1 MSSKKTDHPPLREPV
16 AAIVERLRRRYPD
29 LAVCCHDLVVV
40 YRAITETFEAGGT
53 LFLCGN
59 GGSFADA
66 VHIKGELAKS
76 FGAKRPLVDKK
87 VVDKLQASDMGRRL
101 ADTLEVG
108 FPVIVLGESHSLRS
122 AFENDRD
129 PVLHYAQ
136 ELNSFAPYTTK
147 GVVMGI
153 STSGNAEN
161 VFAAVT
167 LAKAYG
173 LKTIGFTGPDGG
185 LLAKQVDLALKV
197 PNDNTSGPSSANI
210 QENQLPIYH
219 TLCLMI
225 EAHFFG

>member
-1 MSSKKTDHPPLREPV
+1 MCEKNVKS
-16 AAIVERLRRRYPD
+16 IVDRLFQRYPELVTCREGL
-29 LAVCCHDLVVV
+29 LAV
-40 YRAITETFEAGGT
+40 YRTLAKTFEAGGT

-76 FGAKRPLVDKK
+76 FAVKRPLTDEK
-87 VVDKLQASDMGRRL
+87 VLANLQASDMGQRL

-136 ELNSFAPYTTK
+136 ELNAFAPSTAH
-147 GVVMGI
+147 GVLMGI

-161 VFAAVT
+161 VLAAVT

-173 LKTIGFTGPDGG
+173 MKTIGFTGPNGG
-185 LLAKQVDLALKV
+185 KLAQLADVLLQAPGESISDV
-197 PNDNTSGPSSANI
+197 
-210 QENQLPIYH
+210 QENHLPLYH
-219 TLCLMI
+219 ALCMMI
-225 EAHFFG
+225 EAHFFGEISVK